1 MKSFHYFLLIVF
13 PVLLIAS
20 CNNKETADA
29 YGNFE
34 ATETTISAEANGR
47 IIHFEVEEGAL
58 LKAGDTVGLIDT
70 TDLHLKRRQLV
81 AQRSAAAS
89 KRENLLAQ
97 VAVYKQQQENLEKD
111 RQRIANMLPEQ
122 AATPKQMDD
131 VTGAIAV
138 AGRQISAV
146 QSQQSGLNGELS
158 VMDAQIA
165 QVNQNIMRCYLTNP
179 VNGTV
184 LASFAEPGEVT
195 AFGKPLYKIAD
206 LSVMELRVYI
216 SGRMLS
222 AVKIGQKAKVFIDD
236 EKDAMRELTGEVVWV
251 SPTAEFTPKIIQTRE
266 ERVNLVYAVKLRVQN
281 DGSLKIAMPAEVIFI
296 K

>member
-13 PVLLIAS
+13 PVLLLAS

-236 EKDAMRELTGEVVWV
+236 EKAAMRELTGEVVWV

>member
-47 IIHFEVEEGAL
+47 IIHFEVEEGAI

-236 EKDAMRELTGEVVWV
+236 EKAAMRELTGEVVWV

>member
-13 PVLLIAS
+13 PVLLLAS
-20 CNNKETADA
+20 CNKKETADA

-81 AQRSAAAS
+81 AQRAAAAS

-236 EKDAMRELTGEVVWV
+236 EKGALRELNGEVVWV

-281 DGSLKIAMPAEVIFI
+281 DGSLKIAMPAEVIFT

>member
-1 MKSFHYFLLIVF
+1 MKSFHYFLLMVF
-13 PVLLIAS
+13 PVLLLAS

-47 IIHFEVEEGAL
+47 IIHFKVEEGAL

-131 VTGAIAV
+131 VAGAIAV

-222 AVKIGQKAKVFIDD
+222 TVKIGQKAKVFIDD
-236 EKDAMRELTGEVVWV
+236 EKGALRELSGEVVWV

-281 DGSLKIAMPAEVIFI
+281 DGSLKIAMPAEVIFT

>member
-13 PVLLIAS
+13 PVLLLAS

-47 IIHFEVEEGAL
+47 IIHFEVEEGAI

>member
-1 MKSFHYFLLIVF
+1 MKSFHYFLFMVF
-13 PVLLIAS
+13 GTLLIAS

-47 IIHFEVEEGAL
+47 IMRFKVEEGTL
-58 LKAGDTVGLIDT
+58 LLAGDTVGLIDT
-70 TDLHLKRRQLV
+70 TDLHLKKLQLV
-81 AQRSAAAS
+81 AQRAAVAS
-89 KRENLLAQ
+89 KRENLYAQ
-97 VAVYKQQQENLEKD
+97 TAVYKQQQQNLEKD
-111 RQRIANMLPEQ
+111 RQRIANMLAEQ

-131 VTGAIAV
+131 VDGAIAV

-146 QSQQSGLNGELS
+146 QSQQSALNGELS
-158 VMDAQIA
+158 AMDAQIA
-165 QVNQNIMRCYLTNP
+165 QVEHNIRRCYLTNP
-179 VNGTV
+179 VSGTV
-184 LASFAEPGEVT
+184 LASFAEEGEVT

-206 LSVMELRVYI
+206 LSVMDLRVYI

-236 EKDAMRELTGEVVWV
+236 GKDALRELTGEVSWV
-251 SPTAEFTPKIIQTRE
+251 SPTAEFTPKIIQTSE
-266 ERVNLVYAVKLRVQN
+266 ERVNLVYAVKLRVKN
-281 DGSLKIAMPAEVIFI
+281 DGSLKIAMPAEVTFI

>member
-1 MKSFHYFLLIVF
+1 MKSFHYLLFMIYTV
-13 PVLLIAS
+13 VLVAS
-20 CNNKETADA
+20 CNNNETADA

-34 ATETTISAEANGR
+34 AIETTISAEAIGR
-47 IIHFEVEEGAL
+47 IMLFEVEEGAL
-58 LKAGDTVGLIDT
+58 LQAGDTIGLIDT

-81 AQRSAAAS
+81 AQRAAIAS
-89 KRENLLAQ
+89 KRENLYAQ
-97 VAVYKQQQENLEKD
+97 KAVYAQQQENLEKD
-111 RQRIANMLPEQ
+111 RQRIANMLIEQ

-131 VTGAIAV
+131 VEGAIAV
-138 AGRQISAV
+138 AGRQIEAV
-146 QSQQSGLNGELS
+146 QSQQTSLNEELS

-165 QVNQNIMRCYLTNP
+165 QVEQNIRRCYIVNP
-179 VNGTV
+179 VSGTV
-184 LASFAEPGEVT
+184 LARFAEEGEVT

-216 SGRMLS
+216 SGNMLS
-222 AVKIGQKAKVFIDD
+222 AVKIGQKAKVSIDA
-236 EKDAMRELTGEVVWV
+236 KDALRELAGEVVWV

-281 DGSLKIAMPAEVIFI
+281 DGSLKIAMPAEVIFT

>member
-1 MKSFHYFLLIVF
+1 MKSFHYLLLILT
-13 PVLLIAS
+13 VLFAS

-47 IIHFEVEEGAL
+47 ILRYMVEEGAVL
-58 LKAGDTVGLIDT
+58 QTGDTIGLIDT
-70 TDLHLKRRQLV
+70 TDLHLKRSQLV
-81 AQRSAAAS
+81 AQRAAVGS
-89 KRENLLAQ
+89 KRENLHAQ
-97 VAVYKQQQENLEKD
+97 KAVYKQQQENLEKD
-111 RQRIANMLPEQ
+111 RQRIANMLEEQ

-131 VTGAIAV
+131 VEGAIAV

-146 QSQQSGLNGELS
+146 QSQQSALNGELG

-165 QVNQNIMRCYLTNP
+165 QVEQSIRRCYLTNP

-184 LASFAEPGEVT
+184 LASFAEEGEVT

-216 SGRMLS
+216 SGRMLA
-222 AVKIGQKAKVFIDD
+222 AVKIGQKAKIFIDD
-236 EKDAMRELTGEVVWV
+236 EKDAMREITGEVVWV

>member
-1 MKSFHYFLLIVF
+1 MKSFHYLLFIF
-13 PVLLIAS
+13 TMLFAS

-47 IIHFEVEEGAL
+47 IVQFGVQEGAVL
-58 LKAGDTVGLIDT
+58 QAGDIVGLIDT
-70 TDLHLKRRQLV
+70 TDLHLKRNQLV
-81 AQRSAAAS
+81 AQRAAVAS
-89 KRENLLAQ
+89 KRENLYAQ
-97 VAVYKQQQENLEKD
+97 VAVYQQQQENLAKD
-111 RQRIANMLPEQ
+111 RQRIANMLLEE

-131 VTGAIAV
+131 VEGAIAV
-138 AGRQISAV
+138 AGRQISAI
-146 QSQQSGLNGELS
+146 QSQQSALNGELS
-158 VMDAQIA
+158 AMDAQIA
-165 QVNQNIMRCYLTNP
+165 QVEQNISRCYLTNP
-179 VNGTV
+179 VSGTI
-184 LASFAEPGEVT
+184 LARFAEQGEVT

-222 AVKIGQKAKVFIDD
+222 SIKIGQTAKVFIDD
-236 EKDAMRELTGEVVWV
+236 EKDALRELSGEVVWV

-266 ERVNLVYAVKLRVQN
+266 ERVNLVYAVKLSVQN
-281 DGSLKIAMPAEVIFI
+281 DGSLKIAMPAEVVFI

>member
-1 MKSFHYFLLIVF
+1 MKSFHYFLIMVF
-13 PVLLIAS
+13 GALFITS

-47 IIHFEVEEGAL
+47 IMRFKVQEGTL
-58 LKAGDTVGLIDT
+58 LQAGDTVGLIDT
-70 TDLHLKRRQLV
+70 TDLHLKKLQLN
-81 AQRSAAAS
+81 AQRAAIGS
-89 KRENLLAQ
+89 KRENLYAQ
-97 VAVYKQQQENLEKD
+97 MAVYKQQQENLGKD
-111 RQRIANMLPEQ
+111 RQRIANMLAEQ

-131 VTGAIAV
+131 VDGAIAV

-146 QSQQSGLNGELS
+146 QSQQSALNGELS

-165 QVNQNIMRCYLTNP
+165 QVEQNIRRCYLTNH
-179 VNGTV
+179 VSGTV
-184 LASFAEPGEVT
+184 LASFAEEGEVT

-216 SGRMLS
+216 SGSMLS

-236 EKDAMRELTGEVVWV
+236 GKDALRELAGEVSWV

-266 ERVNLVYAVKLRVQN
+266 ERVNLVYAVKLRVKN
-281 DGSLKIAMPAEVIFI
+281 DGSLKIAMPAEVTFI

>member
-1 MKSFHYFLLIVF
+1 MKSFHYLLFISTMLF
-13 PVLLIAS
+13 AS
-20 CNNKETADA
+20 CDKKETADA

-47 IIHFEVEEGAL
+47 IVRFKVNEGTL
-58 LKAGDTVGLIDT
+58 LQAGDTVGLIDT
-70 TDLHLKRRQLV
+70 TDLHLKKLQLK
-81 AQRSAAAS
+81 AQRIAVAS
-89 KRENLLAQ
+89 KRENLSAQ
-97 VAVYKQQQENLEKD
+97 TAVYKQQQENLEKD
-111 RQRIANMLPEQ
+111 RQRIANMLEEQ

-131 VTGAIAV
+131 VEGAIAV

-158 VMDAQIA
+158 AMDAQIS
-165 QVNQNIMRCYLTNP
+165 QVEHNIRRCYLTNP

-184 LASFAEPGEVT
+184 LASFAEEGEIT

-216 SGRMLS
+216 SGSMLS

-236 EKDAMRELTGEVVWV
+236 GKDALRELTGEVSWV

-266 ERVNLVYAVKLRVQN
+266 ERINLVYAVKLRVKN
-281 DGSLKIAMPAEVIFI
+281 DGSLKIAMPAEVTFI
-296 K
+296 Q

>member
-1 MKSFHYFLLIVF
+1 MKSFHYLLFIVFGALLIT
-13 PVLLIAS
+13 S
-20 CNNKETADA
+20 CNTKDTADA

-47 IIHFEVEEGAL
+47 IMRFKVEEGTVL
-58 LKAGDTVGLIDT
+58 QAGDTVGLIDT
-70 TDLHLKRRQLV
+70 TDLHLKKLQLL
-81 AQRSAAAS
+81 AQRAAVAS
-89 KRENLLAQ
+89 KRENLYAQ
-97 VAVYKQQQENLEKD
+97 TAVYKQQQENLGKD
-111 RQRIANMLPEQ
+111 RQRIANMLAEQ

-131 VTGAIAV
+131 VDGAIAV

-146 QSQQSGLNGELS
+146 QSQQSALNGELGA
-158 VMDAQIA
+158 MDAQIA
-165 QVNQNIMRCYLTNP
+165 QVEQNIRRCYLTNP
-179 VNGTV
+179 VSGTV
-184 LASFAEPGEVT
+184 LASFAEEGEVT

-216 SGRMLS
+216 SGSMLS

-236 EKDAMRELTGEVVWV
+236 GKDALRELAGEVSWV

-266 ERVNLVYAVKLRVQN
+266 ERVNLVYAVKLRVKN
-281 DGSLKIAMPAEVIFI
+281 DGSLKIAMPAEVTFI

>member
-1 MKSFHYFLLIVF
+1 MKSFYYFF
-13 PVLLIAS
+13 FMAFGVLLIAS

-47 IIHFEVEEGAL
+47 ILLYKVEEGTL
-58 LKAGDTVGLIDT
+58 LKTGDTVGLIDT
-70 TDLHLKRRQLV
+70 TDLHLKRLQLV
-81 AQRSAAAS
+81 AQRTAVAS
-89 KRENLLAQ
+89 KRENLYAQ
-97 VAVYKQQQENLEKD
+97 TAVYKQQQENLEKD
-111 RQRIANMLPEQ
+111 RQRIANMLLEQ

-131 VTGAIAV
+131 VAGAIAV

-146 QSQQSGLNGELS
+146 QSQQSALNGELS

-165 QVNQNIMRCYLTNP
+165 QVEQNIRRCYLTNP

-184 LASFAEPGEVT
+184 LASFAEAGEVT

-236 EKDAMRELTGEVVWV
+236 EKDALRELTGEVSWV

-266 ERVNLVYAVKLRVQN
+266 ERVNLVYAVKLRVKN